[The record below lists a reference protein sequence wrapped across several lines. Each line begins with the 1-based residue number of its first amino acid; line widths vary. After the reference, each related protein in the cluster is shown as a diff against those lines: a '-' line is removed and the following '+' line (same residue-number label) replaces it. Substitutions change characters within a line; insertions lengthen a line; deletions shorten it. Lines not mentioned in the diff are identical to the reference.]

1 MSRISKL
8 GRFFLS
14 LSLIAGS
21 FAIAPNMPAQ
31 QESITA
37 QVPFSFSA
45 NDQQFE
51 AGQYVIRPLN
61 PFELI
66 VSNITTHQNRILP
79 VSSMGLRAI
88 QSNGRLLFHR
98 YNGNERYLYQVWM
111 PGRSDFSELS
121 PTRREQQTM
130 LTAKSA
136 ASSGTGNV
144 VEALAIPAR

>member
-1 MSRISKL
+1 MSRISTL

-37 QVPFSFSA
+37 QVPFAFSA
-45 NDQQFE
+45 NDQQFD
-51 AGQYVIRPLN
+51 AGQYVIRPIN
-61 PFELI
+61 AFELL
-66 VSNITTHQNRILP
+66 VSNTTTHKNRILP
-79 VSSMGLRAI
+79 VSSMGLRQI

-98 YNGNERYLYQVWM
+98 YNGNEHYLYQVWM

-121 PTRREQQTM
+121 PTQREKQTM
-130 LTAKSA
+130 LVAKSA
-136 ASSGTGNV
+136 SSPGNV
-144 VEALAIPAR
+144 VEALALPAR